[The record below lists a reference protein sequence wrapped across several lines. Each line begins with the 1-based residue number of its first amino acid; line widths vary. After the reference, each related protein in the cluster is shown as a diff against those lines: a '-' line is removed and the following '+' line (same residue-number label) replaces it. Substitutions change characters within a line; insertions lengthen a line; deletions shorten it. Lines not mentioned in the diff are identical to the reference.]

1 MYTLINLHFYKEYVR
16 ILKENNINTGD
27 FMRIVDKINL
37 DYDGLVK
44 NGPINIVAFGD
55 SVTHGALSLSEINY
69 ETVYWNLLRQKILS
83 IRNYVPINVIN
94 AGIGG
99 ITAKSSL
106 DRIESQVLTHLPDL
120 VIVCFGLNDVN
131 GSLDDYLLSLK
142 TIFEK
147 CLAFGTE
154 VIFMT
159 PNMLNTYVADDTK
172 EEIKAYAAVT
182 AEIQTSGKMDKY
194 ISEAIKT
201 AEKCSV
207 KICDCYSKWKE
218 LSKTQDTTM
227 LLANRINHPKAE
239 MHHLF
244 ADMLF
249 ETIFEN
255 NISSNTTIDNT
266 MYKG

>member
-1 MYTLINLHFYKEYVR
+1 MKIKEK
-16 ILKENNINTGD
+16 L
-27 FMRIVDKINL
+27 FL
-37 DYDGLVK
+37 DRVGLEK
-44 NGPINIVAFGD
+44 YGPINIVIFGD
-55 SVTHGALSLSEINY
+55 SVSHGAVNGYIDY
-69 ETVYWNLLRQKILS
+69 ENVYWNILKKKLNKLRDYMPV
-83 IRNYVPINVIN
+83 NMIN
-94 AGIGG
+94 ASIGG
-99 ITAKSSL
+99 TTAHSSL
-106 DRIESQVLTHLPDL
+106 NRLESQALKHSPDL
-120 VIVCFGLNDVN
+120 MIVCFGLNDVN
-131 GSLDDYLLSLK
+131 GALDVYLNALK
-142 TIFEK
+142 VIFEK
-147 CLAFGTE
+147 SLTANSE

-159 PNMLNTYVADDTK
+159 PNMLNTYVANDTK